1 MEEKPRSRFAGLVN
15 IIMMLAISAG
25 MVFGAQI
32 LGCNSTGHVT
42 ETKNK
47 TKENFT
53 ENCYS
58 YIMYVAKK
66 GRYHDANVALCL
78 CQESGDNIANQNK
91 CSRGIDLQNFKEAV
105 DSCKEKDKGR
115 RPGGRISVA
124 LGFQKVLREVSGLE
138 ELALVTC

>member
-105 DSCKEKDKGR
+105 DSCSTLTAKKKIKVDDQEVEFQSPWDFKKCLEKS
-115 RPGGRISVA
+115 PGWKS
-124 LGFQKVLREVSGLE
+124 
-138 ELALVTC
+138 